1 MEETKRMKLAD
12 KAIAR
17 MVSESPGRNASEPIG
32 GPDTFNPQRPSPL
45 LQDEGTRVG
54 RRLTD
59 ETYSSGG
66 VVGTAR

>member
-12 KAIAR
+12 KAVYRA
-17 MVSESPGRNASEPIG
+17 VSESPGRNTSEPTG
-32 GPDTFNPQRPSPL
+32 GPDKNKPQRPSL
-45 LQDEGTRVG
+45 LVLDEGNRIC

-59 ETYSSGG
+59 EAYPSGG